1 MGKGQIFII
10 MAMIVIVVMVLLK
23 TSLNLTSILENKR
36 FLELGLENLEF
47 QNLRNEF
54 TKTIQISYNQTNI
67 SSNLN
72 NFISFSK
79 DSFLSRA
86 TILTAIGLTATFPN
100 VTENITAPLNIT
112 VMNYLDE
119 DITSLNLTFNNT
131 LQSFASVGKSSVLV
145 TNFSFNT
152 SANINYSLV
161 LNYSSSSFNSSEN
174 ITIPVEIATAKFIG
188 FFDIKIS
195 SNRLVQR
202 DKFTEIIVLNS
213 TRSV

>member
-1 MGKGQIFII
+1 MRKGQIFII
-10 MAMIVIVVMVLLK
+10 MAIIVIVAMVLLK

-54 TKTIQISYNQTNI
+54 TKTMQISYNQTNI

-100 VTENITAPLNIT
+100 VAQNITTPLNIT

-131 LQSFASVGKSSVLV
+131 LQSFTSVGKSSVLV

-174 ITIPVEIATAKFIG
+174 ITIPVEIATTKFIG
-188 FFDIKIS
+188 FFDIKIV
-195 SNRLVQR
+195 SNRLMQR